1 MPKQLWSC
9 TSFTS
14 YPSPSRIGDDIDKP
28 PLLVQEVIANNVVQS
43 TATTS
48 KASKSSDTVAVPT
61 SAVDESVAES
71 NISVVATAASVVSKS
86 SKSLPNMTPPIETPI
101 IVEAYDFEETENLED
116 EYKVEDSAQTHGS
129 NSQGLTRTQVS
140 AAEVYF
146 MTEEEDDGA
155 VPLWRSL
162 PFIVGFAFLVGV
174 LATLAQLAYEKG
186 RHKKA
191 EKLREG
197 KYDDKQ
203 ANKDAASLPKEEYIE
218 VYLPADSSKQA
229 KQVDA
234 PSQEGVWHQSKVG

>member
-1 MPKQLWSC
+1 
-9 TSFTS
+9 
-14 YPSPSRIGDDIDKP
+14 
-28 PLLVQEVIANNVVQS
+28 
-43 TATTS
+43 
-48 KASKSSDTVAVPT
+48 VAVPT

-86 SKSLPNMTPPIETPI
+86 SKSLPNMTPIETPI
-101 IVEAYDFEETENLED
+101 IVEDYDFEETENLKD
-116 EYKVEDSAQTHGS
+116 EYKGEDSSQTQGS

-146 MTEEEDDGA
+146 MTEEEDGGA

-174 LATLAQLAYEKG
+174 LATLAHLAFEKG

-203 ANKDAASLPKEEYIE
+203 ANKDAASLPKKEYIE
-218 VYLPADSSKQA
+218 VYLPDSKQA

-234 PSQEGVWHQSKVG
+234 PSQGV